1 VTIVTSRLDIGGAE
15 RHLARVLPALKQR
28 GTDITLYAMERGGPL
43 EAELQA
49 QGVRLDGPP
58 RAAFLHWPRATVALA
73 RFLKRERPTIIHFF
87 LPRPY
92 LYGSIA
98 AELAGHRRR
107 LMSRRSLTVYREKY
121 PLLRGFELLL
131 HRRTHGLIGNSRAVV
146 DQLATEVSDPRKIA
160 LIHNGIDLPPPTT
173 AADRERIRQL
183 LDIPKDALVIAV
195 IANLVSYKGHRD
207 LLDALA
213 LVKEPMPKEQMPKP
227 WLVLAIGR
235 DDGMGA
241 ELKRHA
247 AARNLASNIRWLGE
261 RPAADQ
267 LLAAGDIFV
276 LPSHQEGF
284 SNALLEA
291 MAANLAVIAT
301 AVGGNLDAI
310 VDNESGILVPPR
322 DPSALAA
329 ALARLASDPDIRRR
343 YGDAA
348 RRRVEQRFALERCV
362 DRYERLYRAMCEP
375 DPRPLAEILA
385 DDGGVSVR
393 RPLEHDPEKRKPIFG
408 KDHAQTMSSRE
419 MSIQPKI
426 ISL

>member
-1 VTIVTSRLDIGGAE
+1 VPATPRVTVVTSRLDIGGAE

-28 GTDITLYAMERGGPL
+28 GIDITLYTMERGGPL
-43 EAELQA
+43 EVELQA
-49 QGVRLDGPP
+49 QGVRVEGPL

-73 RFLKRERPTIIHFF
+73 RFLKREQPSVVHFF

-121 PLLRGFELLL
+121 PLLRGLELLL
-131 HRRTHGLIGNSRAVV
+131 HRRTRGLIGNSRAVL
-146 DQLATEVSDPRKIA
+146 DQLAAEVSDPRKIA
-160 LIHNGIDLPPPTT
+160 LIHNGIDMTPLAT
-173 AADRERIRQL
+173 AADRKRIREFL
-183 LDIPKDALVIAV
+183 GVPEDALVIAV

-213 LVKEPMPKEQMPKP
+213 LVKEQMPKP

-235 DDGMGA
+235 DDGMGVELQRRA
-241 ELKRHA
+241 EAL
-247 AARNLASNIRWLGE
+247 NLASNVRWLGE
-261 RPAADQ
+261 QPAADR

-329 ALARLASDPDIRRR
+329 ALARLASDPDTRRR
-343 YGDAA
+343 CGDAA
-348 RRRVEQRFALERCV
+348 RRRVEQQFALERCV
-362 DRYERLYRAMCEP
+362 ERYEKLYRAMSEP
-375 DPRPLAEILA
+375 DPQPVAEILT
-385 DDGGVSVR
+385 DDAGVSAR
-393 RPLEHDPEKRKPIFG
+393 RPLVPQY
-408 KDHAQTMSSRE
+408 AS
-419 MSIQPKI
+419 
-426 ISL
+426 

>member
-1 VTIVTSRLDIGGAE
+1 VPEIAGATPRVTIVTSRLDIGGAE

-28 GTDITLYAMERGGPL
+28 GIDIALYTMERGGLL

-49 QGVRLDGPP
+49 QGVRLEGPP

-73 RFLKRERPTIIHFF
+73 RFIKRERPTTVHFF

-131 HRRTHGLIGNSRAVV
+131 HRRTHGLIGNSRAVL
-146 DQLATEVSDPRKIA
+146 DQLAVEVGDPRKIA
-160 LIHNGIDLPPPTT
+160 LIHNGIETPAPVT
-173 AADRERIRQL
+173 AADRERIRKV

-213 LVKEPMPKEQMPKP
+213 LVKEQIPNP
-227 WLVLAIGR
+227 WLVLMIGR
-235 DDGMGA
+235 DDGMGV
-241 ELKRHA
+241 ELRRHA
-247 AARNLASNIRWLGE
+247 AALNLASNIRWLGE
-261 RPAADQ
+261 QPAADR

-301 AVGGNLDAI
+301 AIGGNLDAI
-310 VDNESGILVPPR
+310 VDNESGLLVPPR

-329 ALARLASDPDIRRR
+329 AIARFASDPDIRLR

-348 RRRVEQRFALERCV
+348 RRRVEQRFALQHCV
-362 DRYERLYRAMCEP
+362 ERYEKLYRAMSES
-375 DPRPLAEILA
+375 DPRPVAEILA
-385 DDGGVSVR
+385 DDAGASAR
-393 RPLEHDPEKRKPIFG
+393 RPLVPQY
-408 KDHAQTMSSRE
+408 AS
-419 MSIQPKI
+419 
-426 ISL
+426 

>member
-1 VTIVTSRLDIGGAE
+1 VPGIAGATPRVTIVTSRLDIGGAE

-28 GTDITLYAMERGGPL
+28 GIDIALYTMERGGPL

-49 QGVRLDGPP
+49 QGVRLEGPP

-73 RFLKRERPTIIHFF
+73 RFLKRERPTIVHFF

-121 PLLRGFELLL
+121 PLLRSFELLL
-131 HRRTHGLIGNSRAVV
+131 HRRTHGLIGNSRAVL
-146 DQLATEVSDPRKIA
+146 DQLATEVSDLRKIA
-160 LIHNGIDLPPPTT
+160 LIHNGIDMPPPTT
-173 AADRERIRQL
+173 AADRERVRQL

-213 LVKEPMPKEQMPKP
+213 LVKEQMPKP

-247 AARNLASNIRWLGE
+247 AALNLAANVRWLGE
-261 RPAADQ
+261 QPAADH
-267 LLAAGDIFV
+267 LLAAADIFI

-291 MAANLAVIAT
+291 IAANLAVIAT

-310 VDNESGILVPPR
+310 VDNESGILVPRR
-322 DPSALAA
+322 DPSALAVA
-329 ALARLASDPDIRRR
+329 IARFASDPEIRRR

-362 DRYERLYRAMCEP
+362 ERYETLYRAMSEP
-375 DPRPLAEILA
+375 DPRPVAEILA
-385 DDGGVSVR
+385 DDAGVSAR
-393 RPLEHDPEKRKPIFG
+393 RPLVPQY
-408 KDHAQTMSSRE
+408 AS
-419 MSIQPKI
+419 
-426 ISL
+426 

>member
-1 VTIVTSRLDIGGAE
+1 
-15 RHLARVLPALKQR
+15 
-28 GTDITLYAMERGGPL
+28 
-43 EAELQA
+43 
-49 QGVRLDGPP
+49 
-58 RAAFLHWPRATVALA
+58 
-73 RFLKRERPTIIHFF
+73 
-87 LPRPY
+87 
-92 LYGSIA
+92 
-98 AELAGHRRR
+98 
-107 LMSRRSLTVYREKY
+107 
-121 PLLRGFELLL
+121 
-131 HRRTHGLIGNSRAVV
+131 
-146 DQLATEVSDPRKIA
+146 
-160 LIHNGIDLPPPTT
+160 
-173 AADRERIRQL
+173 
-183 LDIPKDALVIAV
+183 VIAV

-393 RPLEHDPEKRKPIFG
+393 RPLEHDHEKRKPIFG

>member
-1 VTIVTSRLDIGGAE
+1 
-15 RHLARVLPALKQR
+15 
-28 GTDITLYAMERGGPL
+28 
-43 EAELQA
+43 
-49 QGVRLDGPP
+49 
-58 RAAFLHWPRATVALA
+58 
-73 RFLKRERPTIIHFF
+73 
-87 LPRPY
+87 
-92 LYGSIA
+92 
-98 AELAGHRRR
+98 
-107 LMSRRSLTVYREKY
+107 
-121 PLLRGFELLL
+121 
-131 HRRTHGLIGNSRAVV
+131 
-146 DQLATEVSDPRKIA
+146 
-160 LIHNGIDLPPPTT
+160 
-173 AADRERIRQL
+173 
-183 LDIPKDALVIAV
+183 
-195 IANLVSYKGHRD
+195 
-207 LLDALA
+207 
-213 LVKEPMPKEQMPKP
+213 
-227 WLVLAIGR
+227 
-235 DDGMGA
+235 
-241 ELKRHA
+241 
-247 AARNLASNIRWLGE
+247 
-261 RPAADQ
+261 
-267 LLAAGDIFV
+267 
-276 LPSHQEGF
+276 
-284 SNALLEA
+284 

>member
-1 VTIVTSRLDIGGAE
+1 VPATPRVTIVTSRLDIGGAE

-28 GTDITLYAMERGGPL
+28 GIDITLYTMERGGSL

-49 QGVRLDGPP
+49 QGVRVEGRQ
-58 RAAFLHWPRATVALA
+58 RAASLHWPRASVALA
-73 RFLKRERPTIIHFF
+73 RFLKREQPSVVHFF

-121 PLLRGFELLL
+121 PLLRGLELLL
-131 HRRTHGLIGNSRAVV
+131 HRRTQGLIGNSRAVM
-146 DQLATEVSDPRKIA
+146 DQLAAEVSDPRKIA
-160 LIHNGIDLPPPTT
+160 LIHNGIDMPPPTT
-173 AADRERIRQL
+173 AADRERIREL
-183 LDIPKDALVIAV
+183 LGVPEDALVIAV

-213 LVKEPMPKEQMPKP
+213 LIKEQIPKEQMLRP

-235 DDGMGA
+235 DDGMGV
-241 ELKRHA
+241 ELQRHA
-247 AARNLASNIRWLGE
+247 AALNLASNVRWLGE
-261 RPAADQ
+261 QPAADH
-267 LLAAGDIFV
+267 LLAAADIFI

-329 ALARLASDPDIRRR
+329 AIARFASDPEIRRR

-348 RRRVEQRFALERCV
+348 RRRVEERFALERCV
-362 DRYERLYRAMCEP
+362 ERYETLYRAMSEP
-375 DPRPLAEILA
+375 DSRPVAEILA
-385 DDGGVSVR
+385 DDTGVAVR
-393 RPLEHDPEKRKPIFG
+393 RPLVPQY
-408 KDHAQTMSSRE
+408 AS
-419 MSIQPKI
+419 
-426 ISL
+426 

>member
-1 VTIVTSRLDIGGAE
+1 MPEIAGATPRVTIVTSRLDIGGAE
-15 RHLARVLPALKQR
+15 RHLAWVLPALKQR
-28 GTDITLYAMERGGPL
+28 GIDIALYTMERGGLL
-43 EAELQA
+43 EAELQV
-49 QGVRLDGPP
+49 QGVRLEGPP

-73 RFLKRERPTIIHFF
+73 RFIKRERPTTVHFF

-131 HRRTHGLIGNSRAVV
+131 HRRTHGLIGNSRAVL
-146 DQLATEVSDPRKIA
+146 DQLAVEVGDPRKIA
-160 LIHNGIDLPPPTT
+160 LIHNGIETPAPVT
-173 AADRERIRQL
+173 AADRERIRKV

-213 LVKEPMPKEQMPKP
+213 LVKEQIPNP
-227 WLVLAIGR
+227 WLVLMIGR
-235 DDGMGA
+235 DDGMGV
-241 ELKRHA
+241 ELRRHA
-247 AARNLASNIRWLGE
+247 AALNLASNIRWLGE
-261 RPAADQ
+261 QPAADR

-301 AVGGNLDAI
+301 AIGGNLDAI
-310 VDNESGILVPPR
+310 VDNESGLLVPPR

-329 ALARLASDPDIRRR
+329 AIARFASDPDIRLR

-348 RRRVEQRFALERCV
+348 RRRVEQRFALQHCV
-362 DRYERLYRAMCEP
+362 ERYEKLYRAMSEP
-375 DPRPLAEILA
+375 DPRPVAEILA
-385 DDGGVSVR
+385 DDAGASAR
-393 RPLEHDPEKRKPIFG
+393 RPLVPQY
-408 KDHAQTMSSRE
+408 AS
-419 MSIQPKI
+419 
-426 ISL
+426 

>member
-1 VTIVTSRLDIGGAE
+1 MPATPRVTIVTSRLDIGGAE
-15 RHLARVLPALKQR
+15 RHLARIVPALKQR
-28 GTDITLYAMERGGPL
+28 GIDIALYTMERGGPL

-49 QGVRLDGPP
+49 RGVRVEGPL
-58 RAAFLHWPRATVALA
+58 RAAFLHWPRATLALA
-73 RFLKRERPTIIHFF
+73 RFLKRERPTIVHFF

-98 AELAGHRRR
+98 AELAGHGRR

-131 HRRTHGLIGNSRAVV
+131 HRRTHGLIGNSRAVL
-146 DQLATEVSDPRKIA
+146 DQLATEVSDLRKIA
-160 LIHNGIDLPPPTT
+160 LIHNGIDMPPPTT
-173 AADRERIRQL
+173 GADRKRVRKL
-183 LDIPKDALVIAV
+183 LDIPKDTLVIAV

-213 LVKEPMPKEQMPKP
+213 LVKEQMPKP

-241 ELKRHA
+241 ELKRHTA
-247 AARNLASNIRWLGE
+247 ALNLASNVRWLGE
-261 RPAADQ
+261 QSAADR
-267 LLAAGDIFV
+267 LLAAGDIFI

-291 MAANLAVIAT
+291 MAANLAVIVT

-310 VDNESGILVPPR
+310 VDNELGILVPPR

-329 ALARLASDPDIRRR
+329 AIARVASDSDVRRR

-348 RRRVEQRFALERCV
+348 RRRVEQRFTLQHCV
-362 DRYERLYRAMCEP
+362 ERYEKLYRAMSEP
-375 DPRPLAEILA
+375 DPRPVAEVLT
-385 DDGGVSVR
+385 DDASTSAR
-393 RPLEHDPEKRKPIFG
+393 RPLVPQY
-408 KDHAQTMSSRE
+408 AS
-419 MSIQPKI
+419 
-426 ISL
+426 

>member
-1 VTIVTSRLDIGGAE
+1 VPATPRVTVVTSRLDIGGAE

-28 GTDITLYAMERGGPL
+28 GIDITLYTMERGGVL

-49 QGVRLDGPP
+49 QGVRVEGPP

-73 RFLKRERPTIIHFF
+73 RFLKREQPSVVHFF

-92 LYGSIA
+92 LYGSLA

-121 PLLRGFELLL
+121 PLLRGLELLL
-131 HRRTHGLIGNSRAVV
+131 HRRTRGLIGNSRAVL
-146 DQLATEVSDPRKIA
+146 DQLAAEVSDPRKIA
-160 LIHNGIDLPPPTT
+160 LIHNGIDMTPPAT
-173 AADRERIRQL
+173 AADRKRIREFL
-183 LDIPKDALVIAV
+183 GVPEDALVIAI

-213 LVKEPMPKEQMPKP
+213 LVKERIPKEQMPKP
-227 WLVLAIGR
+227 WLVLAFGR

-241 ELKRHA
+241 ELQRHA
-247 AARNLASNIRWLGE
+247 ETLNLASNVRWLGE
-261 RPAADQ
+261 QPAADR

-329 ALARLASDPDIRRR
+329 ALARLASDPDTRRR

-362 DRYERLYRAMCEP
+362 ERYEKLYRAMSEP
-375 DPRPLAEILA
+375 DPRPVAEILA
-385 DDGGVSVR
+385 DDAGVSAR
-393 RPLEHDPEKRKPIFG
+393 RPLV
-408 KDHAQTMSSRE
+408 
-419 MSIQPKI
+419 PKYA
-426 ISL
+426 S

>member
-1 VTIVTSRLDIGGAE
+1 MPEIAGATPRVTIVTSRLDIGGAE
-15 RHLARVLPALKQR
+15 RHLAWVLPALKQR
-28 GTDITLYAMERGGPL
+28 GIDIALYTMERGGLL

-49 QGVRLDGPP
+49 QGVRLEGPP

-73 RFLKRERPTIIHFF
+73 RFIKRERPTTVHFF

-131 HRRTHGLIGNSRAVV
+131 HRRTHGLIGNSRAVL
-146 DQLATEVSDPRKIA
+146 DQLAVEVGDPRKIA
-160 LIHNGIDLPPPTT
+160 LIHNGIETPAPVT
-173 AADRERIRQL
+173 AADRERIRKV

-213 LVKEPMPKEQMPKP
+213 LVKEQIPNP
-227 WLVLAIGR
+227 WLVLMIGR
-235 DDGMGA
+235 DDGMGV
-241 ELKRHA
+241 ELRRHA
-247 AARNLASNIRWLGE
+247 AALNLASNIRWLGE
-261 RPAADQ
+261 QPAADR

-301 AVGGNLDAI
+301 AIGGNLDAI
-310 VDNESGILVPPR
+310 VDNESGLLVPPR

-329 ALARLASDPDIRRR
+329 AIARFASDPDIRLR

-348 RRRVEQRFALERCV
+348 RRRVEQRFALQHCV
-362 DRYERLYRAMCEP
+362 ERYEKLYRAMSEP
-375 DPRPLAEILA
+375 DPRPVAEILA
-385 DDGGVSVR
+385 DDAGASAR
-393 RPLEHDPEKRKPIFG
+393 RPLVPQY
-408 KDHAQTMSSRE
+408 AS
-419 MSIQPKI
+419 
-426 ISL
+426 